1 MIESTEGSFG
11 DAMRRR
17 LIEDFVVSYYNG
29 SLKANL
35 AEKNPATGR
44 DVEYLMDAP
53 QFDRTRKAEIWSYSN
68 AIGTGYQYRVVYKD
82 RRFSDLERLMGV
94 YSGAVQV
101 TEEDKG
107 LAEQSLYQLILL
119 MIKEGRLPKTF
130 KIQSAQEAQEQKVI
144 AMVEEL
150 NKTMEELGRRVRAI
164 EEQLAAQSVSQ
175 PESDVPQTQV
185 IALPSSQSTL
195 LE

>member
-1 MIESTEGSFG
+1 MIESAEGSFG
-11 DAMRRR
+11 SAMRRR
-17 LIEDFVVSYYNG
+17 LIEDFVVLYYNG
-29 SLKANL
+29 SLKPNL

-53 QFDRTRKAEIWSYSN
+53 QFDRTKKPEIWSYSN

-82 RRFSDLERLMGV
+82 RRFSDLERLMEV
-94 YSGAVQV
+94 YSGAVQ
-101 TEEDKG
+101 TAEEDKG

-130 KIQSAQEAQEQKVI
+130 KIQSAQEAQEQRVI

-150 NKTMEELGRRVRAI
+150 NKTMEELGKRVRAI
-164 EEQLAAQSVSQ
+164 EERLSAQTTSQ
-175 PESDVPQTQV
+175 PQSDAPQPQV
-185 IALPSSQSTL
+185 VALPASQSTL